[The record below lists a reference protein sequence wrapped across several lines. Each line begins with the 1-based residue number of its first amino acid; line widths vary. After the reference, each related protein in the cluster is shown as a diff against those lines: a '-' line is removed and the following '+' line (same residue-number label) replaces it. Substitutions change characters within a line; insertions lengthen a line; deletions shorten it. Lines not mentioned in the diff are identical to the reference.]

1 MLPDKVKPNLSA
13 PTDDAALKAH
23 FAAGNWGYYS
33 HKIDGIR
40 CLGHNGK
47 AYSRKGLLIPN
58 AYVQEAFATGDY
70 DGFDGELVVGAASDP
85 DVYRKTYSGVMSEHG
100 EPDFCFHVFGVW
112 NDLSTKFKDLS
123 YAIRL
128 RPRIGSV
135 ELVKQVT
142 VHSYEQLAEC
152 EAESLQL
159 GYEGGMY
166 RWSEALYKYGR
177 STKKEMGIMKIKRFE
192 EDDLVVLGFEC
203 AYRNDNEAV
212 EDNLGYTKRSSHK
225 ENLVPIERV
234 GKFLCRMPDGTVE
247 KVATGNFNHEALED
261 IWRNKEAFVG
271 KTLKVKHFSHGVK
284 DKLRHAR
291 AVHWRADID

>member
-13 PTDDAALKAH
+13 ATDDAALKAH

-33 HKIDGIR
+33 HKLDGIR

-70 DGFDGELVVGAASDP
+70 DGFDGELIVGEPNAS
-85 DVYRKTYSGVMSEHG
+85 DVYRKTYSGVMSESG
-100 EPDFCFHVFGVW
+100 EPDFTFWVFGRW
-112 NDLSTKFKDLS
+112 DEPTTKFKDLT
-123 YAIRL
+123 YWMNPY
-128 RPRIGSV
+128 PRVGGLK
-135 ELVKQVT
+135 LVKQVMVST
-142 VHSYEQLAEC
+142 YDELADLEG
-152 EAESLQL
+152 ESLAD

-166 RWSEALYKYGR
+166 RWSEALYKFGR

-192 EDDLVVLGFEC
+192 EDDLEVLGFEC

-212 EDNLGYTKRSSHK
+212 EDNLGYTKRSTHK

-234 GKFLCRMPDGTVE
+234 GKFLCRMPDGTIE
-247 KVATGNFNHEALED
+247 KVATGNFSHADLEF
-261 IWRNKEAFVG
+261 IWRNKESFVH
-271 KTLKVKHFSHGVK
+271 KILKVKHFSHGVK

>member
-13 PTDDAALKAH
+13 PTDDATLKAH

-58 AYVQEAFATGDY
+58 VYVQEAFATGDY
-70 DGFDGELVVGAASDP
+70 DGFDGELVVGAANDP

-112 NDLSTKFKDLS
+112 NDLSTKFKDLTYS
-123 YAIRL
+123 IRL

-135 ELVKQVT
+135 ELVKQVE

-166 RWSEALYKYGR
+166 RWSEFVRQLEYKARWYGR
-177 STKKEMGIMKIKRFE
+177 ELIGIDRWYPSSKRCFDCGYTMPKMPLSVRE
-192 EDDLVVLGFEC
+192 WVCPECGSIHDRDINAARNVLAAGL
-203 AYRNDNEAV
+203 AVSAHREAV
-212 EDNLGYTKRSSHK
+212 SP
-225 ENLVPIERV
+225 V
-234 GKFLCRMPDGTVE
+234 CM
-247 KVATGNFNHEALED
+247 
-261 IWRNKEAFVG
+261 
-271 KTLKVKHFSHGVK
+271 
-284 DKLRHAR
+284 
-291 AVHWRADID
+291 